1 MKSPVDK
8 QIIKRQ
14 RKDKRL
20 KVTVTLFGGLVLF
33 TLVLLIFHLISQAM
47 PLAMSPSLSEVSS
60 PEFNEAQKS
69 QGMSVLSAGDL
80 MEGQPLLAR
89 TEDCR
94 VRMLNL
100 NKAETGFASFHD
112 YIRPCDHSTAVVSE
126 KEQHYIVDI
135 SGSGQVRVV
144 DVQSIAMTQ
153 SPLLTGAEPKAL
165 GAGLISFALPEAV
178 WLAQQSW
185 QVYPGERWIVAKV
198 VTDSQTFVR
207 WVNRANPTRI
217 IDFSFSPRA
226 MVLPLPG
233 AALTLTFEKGLLTQ
247 QPLDGV
253 ANDSLTKESIV
264 WWQSLP
270 KDRTLLTASDN
281 GLLTR
286 WILRNKNGQMT
297 FYPTWTIPFDDY
309 QTPVDVSAHATS
321 DALAIL
327 TSASKLVLMNRVTGE
342 VVSATDLEVPRSSLS
357 WYGRRLYLASETGV
371 SIQKVNWLSGVT
383 TWASLFQPQ
392 EYEGYQQADTVWQTT
407 SGSDYQETKYS
418 LVPLLIGSLK
428 ASVLALMIAIP
439 VAVGAAIYS
448 AYFSEA
454 RLRHWLKPALEML
467 EAVPSVLIGFV
478 AAIWLAPMAE
488 RVLFSFGFFLIVVP
502 VILFVAALFQYRI
515 ARKFPPVLRRGTELI
530 VLPLLLLALGYV
542 SMQWAPDWIFNL
554 TGVDS
559 LTALSTSSETP
570 IGKTT
575 IVVALALGVA
585 ISPTIY
591 SLAEDAISGVPDYLK
606 HASFAL
612 GATRLQTLHHV
623 VLKMAMP
630 GILAAIMLGFGRAFG
645 ETMIVLMVTGN
656 TPISDWHLLEGL
668 RALTANLAIELP
680 ETDVNSVHYQ
690 ILFFTACILFGFTFV
705 VNTLAE
711 LLRQRLRVNARHD

>member
-14 RKDKRL
+14 RRDKRL
-20 KVTVTLFGGLVLF
+20 KFTVTLFGGLVLF
-33 TLVLLIFHLISQAM
+33 TLVLLISHLISQAL
-47 PLAMSPSLSEVSS
+47 PLAMSPSLSVVAE
-60 PEFNEAQKS
+60 PEFDQAQHQ
-69 QGMSVLSAGDL
+69 QGLSVLAAGDL

-89 TEDCR
+89 TEECR

-100 NKAETGFASFHD
+100 NSSRTGFAPFHD
-112 YIRPCDHSTAVVSE
+112 YIRPCDHQTTVVSE
-126 KEQHYIVDI
+126 QEQHYIADV
-135 SGSGQVRVV
+135 SGAGLVRIV
-144 DVQSIAMTQ
+144 DVQSIAINR
-153 SPLLTGAEPKAL
+153 SPLLTGSEPKSV
-165 GAGLISFALPEAV
+165 GAGLISFGLPEAV
-178 WLAQQSW
+178 WQNQQSW
-185 QVYPGERWIVAKV
+185 DFAMGERWVVAKV
-198 VTDSQTFVR
+198 KTPESTFVR
-207 WVNRANPTRI
+207 WVNRNNPTQSK
-217 IDFSFSPRA
+217 DFSFAADARVMA
-226 MVLPLPG
+226 LPG
-233 AALTLTFEKGLLTQ
+233 AGLTLVYHKGVLTQ
-247 QPLDGV
+247 HSLDGK
-253 ANDSLTKESIV
+253 ASDALLNTDIV

-270 KDRTLLTASDN
+270 KDRTLLTASET

-286 WILRNKNGQMT
+286 WVLRNRAGVMAY
-297 FYPTWTIPFDDY
+297 YPTWQVTTEDNDI
-309 QTPVDVSAHATS
+309 PVDVSAHATS
-321 DALAIL
+321 NALAVL
-327 TSASKLVLMNRVTGE
+327 TAGDKLLLMNRVTGE
-342 VVSATDLEVPRSSLS
+342 VVSTTELELPHNQLS
-357 WYGRRLYLASETGV
+357 WYGRRLYLSSDTGV
-371 SIQKVNWLSGVT
+371 SIGNVNWLSGIT

-428 ASVLALMIAIP
+428 ASVLALLIAIP

-454 RLRHWLKPALEML
+454 RMRHWLKPALEML

-488 RVLFSFGFFLIVVP
+488 RVLFSFAFFLIAVP
-502 VILFVAALFQYRI
+502 TILFVAALFQHRV
-515 ARKFPPVLRRGTELI
+515 ARRFPPALRRGTELI
-530 VLPLLLLALGYV
+530 TLPILLLLLGYV
-542 SMQWAPDWIFNL
+542 SMQWAPEWLFGL

-559 LTALSTSSETP
+559 LTALATSSETP

-656 TPISDWHLLEGL
+656 TPVSDWHLLEGL

>member
-20 KVTVTLFGGLVLF
+20 KFTVTLFGGLVLF
-33 TLVLLIFHLISQAM
+33 TLVLLISHLISQAL
-47 PLAMSPSLSEVSS
+47 PLVMSPSLSLVAE
-60 PEFNEAQKS
+60 PQFDENQRK
-69 QGMSVLSAGDL
+69 QGLSVLASGDL

-89 TEDCR
+89 TEECR

-100 NKAETGFASFHD
+100 SADGSGFIPFHD
-112 YIRPCDHSTAVVSE
+112 YIRPCDHRTSVIND
-126 KEQHYIVDI
+126 KEQHYIADV
-135 SGSGQVRVV
+135 SGSGLVRVV
-144 DVQSIAMTQ
+144 DVQSIVLTQ
-153 SPLLTGAEPKAL
+153 SPVLSGAEPKSL
-165 GAGLISFALPEAV
+165 GAGLISFALPESV
-178 WLAQQSW
+178 WDAMHSW
-185 QVYPGERWIVAKV
+185 QIYPDAQWVVAKV
-198 VTDSQTFVR
+198 VTGSQTFVR
-207 WVNRANPTRI
+207 WVNRANPTRMV
-217 IDFSFSPRA
+217 DFSYASDA

-233 AALTLTFEKGLLTQ
+233 AGLTLVYEKGLLTQ
-247 QPLDGV
+247 QPLKGH
-253 ANDSLTKESIV
+253 ASDSLLKENIV

-270 KDRTLLTASDN
+270 KDRTLLTATED
-281 GLLTR
+281 GTLTR
-286 WILRNKNGQMT
+286 WVLRNRAGAMS
-297 FYPTWTIPFDDY
+297 FYPTWKVAFNDFK
-309 QTPVDVSAHATS
+309 TPLDVSAHATS
-321 DALAIL
+321 NALAVL
-327 TSASKLVLMNRVTGE
+327 TSGQDLVLMNRVTGE
-342 VVSATDLEVPRSSLS
+342 VVSHTSLTAPYEQLS
-357 WYGRRLYLASETGV
+357 WYGRNLYLASDNAV
-371 SIQKVNWLSGVT
+371 SVQKVNWLSGIT

-392 EYEGYQQADTVWQTT
+392 QYEGYQSPDTVWQTT

-428 ASVLALMIAIP
+428 ASVLALLIAIP
-439 VAVGAAIYS
+439 VSVGAAIYS

-454 RLRHWLKPALEML
+454 RMRHWLKPALEML

-488 RVLFSFGFFLIVVP
+488 RVLFSFAFFFVVVP
-502 VILFVAALFQYRI
+502 AILFVAALFQHRV
-515 ARKFPPVLRRGTELI
+515 ARRFPPAFRRGTELI
-530 VLPLLLLALGYV
+530 VLPVLLLLLGYV
-542 SMQWAPDWIFNL
+542 SMQWAPDWLLSL

-559 LTALSTSSETP
+559 LNALSTSSDTP

-606 HASFAL
+606 HASLAL

-656 TPISDWHLLEGL
+656 TPVSDWNLLEGL